1 MSLSRFVGRL
11 ESFAKLDARTL
22 LSGVDQGLELGM
34 GFRDVG
40 RDGADDVDF
49 EVVVFGVLE
58 GGGDEF
64 LGDTAAAKGFG
75 DFGVDE
81 GEPALAVGF
90 EFEIAGLAVLL
101 DLETA
106 AGYLGWVVHGCTFV
120 IDDGSGVVEWRKV
133 FQSAFSRAALA
144 SFRSIL
150 ALCPCVSK
158 SDNNSPPLRRV
169 SGFPL
174 AKSYASGPYV
184 EVVTKIPLV
193 APSL

>member
-1 MSLSRFVGRL
+1 MPLHFSVARVEFSAGCDVMSLSRFVGRL
-11 ESFAKLDARTL
+11 ECHGKRRAGTL

-81 GEPALAVGF
+81 GEPALAIGF
-90 EFEIAGLAVLL
+90 KFEIAGLAVLL

-106 AGYLGWVVHGCTFV
+106 AGYLGWVVHWG
-120 IDDGSGVVEWRKV
+120 
-133 FQSAFSRAALA
+133 
-144 SFRSIL
+144 
-150 ALCPCVSK
+150 
-158 SDNNSPPLRRV
+158 PPLLF
-169 SGFPL
+169 GFPREL
-174 AKSYASGPYV
+174 ESEP
-184 EVVTKIPLV
+184 VTN
-193 APSL
+193 